1 MGSVG
6 TDERIR
12 EARKAALRAVLEK
25 RGERERGQRSGSWP
39 ITWIALATIG
49 AALFILKMQTGT

>member
-1 MGSVG
+1 MGSAG

-25 RGERERGQRSGSWP
+25 RSEREREQRSRVWP
-39 ITWIALATIG
+39 IMWIALAMIG
-49 AALFILKMQTGT
+49 AALFILKTQTGT

>member
-1 MGSVG
+1 MG

-25 RGERERGQRSGSWP
+25 RSEREREQRTGSWP
-39 ITWIALATIG
+39 IMWIALALIG
-49 AALFILKMQTGT
+49 AALFILKIQTGT